1 MYLEVTGP
9 DSISHSVLTGQ
20 EVQTGIQGGWV
31 GQQVHHGVDTV
42 DDTDD
47 MGLELG
53 TVAVV
58 NIDALEQANSLWY
71 LDQETEKERSN
82 SPNID
87 NAYVHLKLLVHC
99 EIGMLS

>member
-1 MYLEVTGP
+1 MTGP
-9 DSISHSVLTGQ
+9 DTISNSVLSGQ

-53 TVAVV
+53 AVAVV
-58 NIDALEQANSLWY
+58 NLDALEQANSLWY
-71 LDQETEKERSN
+71 LDEETEKKSN
-82 SPNID
+82 NSD
-87 NAYVHLKLLVHC
+87 NAYVHL
-99 EIGMLS
+99 

>member
-1 MYLEVTGP
+1 MTGP
-9 DSISHSVLTGQ
+9 DAISHSVLSGQ

-53 TVAVV
+53 AVAVV
-58 NIDALEQANSLWY
+58 NLDALEQANSLWY
-71 LDQETEKERSN
+71 LDQETEKKSN
-82 SPNID
+82 NSD
-87 NAYVHLKLLVHC
+87 NAYVQL
-99 EIGMLS
+99 